1 MLRSNI
7 SSAVA
12 FTSSP
17 LKLLET
23 SNPPVEGVPPS
34 NNYSEVMPAV
44 KNLPPWASAAKLDA
58 AKVLAAALVT
68 ALETGSN
75 SGSGPDQAINLRAEV
90 RRFEENLIRS
100 ALKQTGGR
108 QRRAARLLSMNVS
121 SLNSRIK
128 RYRLNAS
135 DEGLEDS

>member
-7 SSAVA
+7 SPAAGS
-12 FTSSP
+12 TSTP
-17 LKLLET
+17 LNFLET
-23 SNPPVEGVPPS
+23 GDAPLEDLPASGNQT
-34 NNYSEVMPAV
+34 EVMMAFER
-44 KNLPPWASAAKLDA
+44 LPIWASAAKLDA
-58 AKVLAAALVT
+58 AKVLASALVT
-68 ALETGSN
+68 ALETGSS
-75 SGSGPDQAINLRAEV
+75 SGSGPDQPISLRAEV

-128 RYRLNAS
+128 RYAIKRAT
-135 DEGLEDS
+135 

>member
-1 MLRSNI
+1 ML
-7 SSAVA
+7 
-12 FTSSP
+12 
-17 LKLLET
+17 
-23 SNPPVEGVPPS
+23 
-34 NNYSEVMPAV
+34 AV

-58 AKVLAAALVT
+58 AKVLASALVT

-135 DEGLEDS
+135 D